1 MFVWY
6 SESVSFGVSL
16 RSCVVVR
23 IGWVMSGCGD
33 SVFLVPV
40 AGFCSVVGGGH
51 SFMGVLVGTLSRS
64 RSVLIVN
71 VSLSSVSLRWEMPAF
86 VQAYLYP
93 SLFLFSRV
101 K

>member
-1 MFVWY
+1 MSVWY
-6 SESVSFGVSL
+6 SESVSFGMSL

-33 SVFLVPV
+33 SVVLVSV
-40 AGFCSVVGGGH
+40 GGFCSVVVGGH
-51 SFMGVLVGTLSRS
+51 SVIDALVGMLSRS
-64 RSVLIVN
+64 RSVLMVN
-71 VSLSSVSLRWEMPAF
+71 VSLSSVSLRWGMPAF
-86 VQAYLYP
+86 VHAYLYP